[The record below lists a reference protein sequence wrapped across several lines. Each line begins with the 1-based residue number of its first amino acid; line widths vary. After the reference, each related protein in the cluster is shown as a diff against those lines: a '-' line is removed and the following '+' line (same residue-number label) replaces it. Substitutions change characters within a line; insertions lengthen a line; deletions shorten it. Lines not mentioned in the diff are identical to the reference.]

1 VRRILAQ
8 HASDASSD
16 PDFYHL
22 LVEDYLPGRE
32 VALEGTVTR
41 GELRVLA
48 LFDKPDDLVGPYFEE
63 TLYVTPSRLSAP
75 SQAAIIDVAA
85 RAARAIGLTH
95 GPVHA
100 ELRVDGP
107 RVAMV
112 EIAARSIGGL
122 CSRAFEQV
130 TGSLEDIVLSHAA
143 GLSAPHR
150 EASGVAAGVMMMPI
164 PRNGV
169 LRKVTGIEAARPGIE
184 EVTASPR
191 SSIRTLG
198 RSKVTSGSSSRAARR
213 RPTSSERSGLRSPS
227 SGSKCHRCASFCPRG
242 WCDVTCPSWAALG
255 SAQQNHGSVSLGTN
269 ARTGVATSSGNP
281 RPAAW

>member
-1 VRRILAQ
+1 MLTGSQGVIRADDPAGLLAAVTRVRRILAQ

-32 VALEGTVTR
+32 VALEGTVTG
-41 GELRVLA
+41 GELSVLA

-63 TLYVTPSRLSAP
+63 TIYVTPSRLSAP
-75 SQAAIIDVAA
+75 SQAAVIDVAS
-85 RAARAIGLTH
+85 RAARAVGLSH
-95 GPVHA
+95 GPMHA

-143 GLSAPHR
+143 GLSVPHR
-150 EASGVAAGVMMMPI
+150 EATGVAAGVMMMPI
-164 PRNGV
+164 PRSGV
-169 LRKVTGIEAARPGIE
+169 LRNVTGIEAARAVKGIE
-184 EVTASPR
+184 EVTVAIAPGD
-191 SSIRTLG
+191 SIRALPEGASYLG
-198 RSKVTSGSSSRAARR
+198 FIFARGTSPEGV
-213 RPTSSERSGLRSPS
+213 ERSLR
-227 SGSKCHRCASFCPRG
+227 ASFAELRFELSPLLELL
-242 WCDVTCPSWAALG
+242 PK
-255 SAQQNHGSVSLGTN
+255 
-269 ARTGVATSSGNP
+269 GV
-281 RPAAW
+281 